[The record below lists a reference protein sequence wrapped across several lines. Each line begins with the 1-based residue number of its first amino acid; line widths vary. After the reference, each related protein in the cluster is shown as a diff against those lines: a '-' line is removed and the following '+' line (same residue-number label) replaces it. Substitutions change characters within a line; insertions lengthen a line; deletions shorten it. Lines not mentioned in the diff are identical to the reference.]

1 MANIEAKILWLNQ
14 PSRGRAA
21 NKQVPIILP
30 SKISVMKQIYFLIVA
45 VLAFSAVHAQQT
57 TIDISAIDP
66 AFTTTF
72 EGALVIDV
80 AEAASTVANPDVS
93 FDNPLMGQDFTEA
106 EIAFDVYNYEGV
118 DSIKVLG
125 SLIALFDDALG
136 RMYFTNGSYLG
147 FNNGMFI
154 DANLIDFG
162 IDTDF
167 LGGNQWRNVKLQFTQ
182 TGYAVYVD
190 NELAYNE
197 SSTDVTIA
205 GNLTDYSQIIDFMQ
219 NAATLVIGTGS
230 FWSDNMRPDGTFF
243 DPQYSYMKNITV
255 TPNFSTS
262 TTEVFEDKPNGKLI
276 SVTYF
281 TMDGRKVGEDFNNL
295 EPGVYVKVEAY
306 DSGQVRSEKIF
317 KSTKR

>member
-1 MANIEAKILWLNQ
+1 
-14 PSRGRAA
+14 
-21 NKQVPIILP
+21 
-30 SKISVMKQIYFLIVA
+30 MKQIYTLIVA
-45 VLAFSAVHAQQT
+45 FMAFSVAYAQHT

-72 EGALVIDV
+72 EGELVIDV

-93 FDNPLMGQDFTEA
+93 FDNPLMGQDFTDA

-162 IDTDF
+162 LDTDF
-167 LGGNQWRNVKLQFTQ
+167 LGGNQWRNVKLQFSE
-182 TGYAVYVD
+182 TGFAVYVD
-190 NELAYNE
+190 DELAYNE

-205 GNLTDYSQIIDFMQ
+205 GNLMDYSQIIDFMQ

-243 DPQYSYMKNITV
+243 DPQYSYMKNITI
-255 TPNFSTS
+255 TPNFTTS
-262 TTEVFEDKPNGKLI
+262 TEEVINGQPQGTLI
-276 SVTYF
+276 STTYF
-281 TMDGRKVGEDFNNL
+281 TMDGRRAGEDFTNL
-295 EPGVYVKVEAY
+295 APGVYVKVEAFS
-306 DSGQVRSEKIF
+306 SGQVRSEKVF